1 MKMGGLFWGIIL
13 IIIGISLIVK
23 VVFKID
29 FPIMK
34 VLVAFFFIYMGIK
47 ILAGNF
53 GFLKIKTGPNDVIF
67 SESTFVHELNLPAEQ
82 NVVFGRGVFDFRNLR
97 ESSLP
102 AEIHINTVF
111 GNSEILIR
119 KTMPVIIKVDAAF
132 AGATLPN
139 DNSTVLGSANYQ
151 SANFD
156 ETKPHLTIKTD
167 AVFSSVKIKAY

>member
-1 MKMGGLFWGIIL
+1 MGGLFWGIIL

-34 VLVAFFFIYMGIK
+34 VLIAFFFIYLGIK

-53 GFLKIKTGPNDVIF
+53 GFAKFKSEPNDVIF
-67 SESTFVHELNLPAEQ
+67 SESSFVHEQNLPKEQ
-82 NVVFGRGVFDFRNLR
+82 NVVFGKGVFDFRNLL

-119 KTMPVIIKVDAAF
+119 KTMPVTIKVDAAF

-156 ETKPHLTIKTD
+156 ELKPHLTIKAD
-167 AVFSSVKIKAY
+167 AVFSSIKITAY